1 MSTVQMSSISNS
13 ASLRARS
20 KLPVRAGTAMLLGLL
35 AGVFPDP
42 GLMAAE
48 SNASASGLSAA
59 QIVEKHVAA
68 RGGLTAWRAVQ
79 TLSITGKLDAGTGD
93 SVTRSRT
100 LALQGVGAS
109 VKRAERAAAQ
119 AGADPNKGAAAQLQ
133 LPFRLEMQ
141 RPRKSRL
148 EVDFAGKTA
157 VQVYDGENGWKVRP
171 FLNRDDVEPFTADE
185 AASEASKPD
194 LDGPLVDYAAK
205 GTQIAL
211 EATEPVDGH
220 KAYKLKLTV
229 KNGDVRHIWIDAQ
242 SFLDVKVEGSP
253 HRMDGK
259 LRSVWIY
266 QRDFRS
272 VQGLTVPYLYETAVE
287 GITQRHRMT
296 VESVKVN
303 PALDAARFVKPQV
316 LVASTPPAAATV
328 TPAPDKKQ

>member
-1 MSTVQMSSISNS
+1 MGLLSAVSVGRGWAATDSS
-13 ASLRARS
+13 AS
-20 KLPVRAGTAMLLGLL
+20 AG
-35 AGVFPDP
+35 
-42 GLMAAE
+42 
-48 SNASASGLSAA
+48 GLSAA

-79 TLSITGKLDAGTGD
+79 TLSITGKLDAGSGD
-93 SVTRSRT
+93 SLARSRS

-119 AGADPNKGAAAQLQ
+119 AAVDPKQGAQVQ
-133 LPFRLEMQ
+133 LPFRLEMK

-157 VQVYDGENGWKVRP
+157 VQVFDGENGWKVRP

-185 AASEASKPD
+185 AASEAAKPD

-205 GTQIAL
+205 GTQVAL
-211 EATEPVDGH
+211 EATEAVDGH
-220 KAYKLKLTV
+220 KAYKLKLTM
-229 KNGDVRHIWIDAQ
+229 KDGEARHIWIDAQ

-253 HRMDGK
+253 QRMDGK
-259 LRSVWIY
+259 LRTVWVY

-272 VQGLTVPYLYETAVE
+272 VQGLMVPYLYETAVE
-287 GITQRHRMT
+287 GITQRHRMV

-316 LVASTPPAAATV
+316 LVAATPAAAATA
-328 TPAPDKKQ
+328 APSPEKKR

>member
-1 MSTVQMSSISNS
+1 MSTIQAFLS
-13 ASLRARS
+13 
-20 KLPVRAGTAMLLGLL
+20 VRAGTAVLMGLLGAALVDQGL
-35 AGVFPDP
+35 AATDGS
-42 GLMAAE
+42 AATG
-48 SNASASGLSAA
+48 GLSAA
-59 QIVEKHVAA
+59 QIVEKHLTA

-79 TLSITGKLDAGTGD
+79 TLSITGKLDAGNGD
-93 SVTRSRT
+93 SLARSRS

-119 AGADPNKGAAAQLQ
+119 AAVDPKKGAQVE
-133 LPFRLEMQ
+133 LPFRLEMK

-185 AASEASKPD
+185 AASEAAKPD

-205 GTQIAL
+205 GTQVAL
-211 EATEPVDGH
+211 EAIEPVDGH
-220 KAYKLKLTV
+220 KAYKLKLTM
-229 KNGDVRHIWIDAQ
+229 KNGDVRHVWIDAQ

-259 LRSVWIY
+259 MHSVWVY

-272 VQGLTVPYLYETAVE
+272 VQGLMMPYLYETAVE
-287 GITQRHRMT
+287 GVQQRHRMV

-303 PALDAARFVKPQV
+303 PPLDAARFVKPQV
-316 LVASTPPAAATV
+316 LVAATPPTAAPAAAA
-328 TPAPDKKQ
+328 APSAEKKP

>member
-1 MSTVQMSSISNS
+1 MGLLSAALVDQGLAATDSS
-13 ASLRARS
+13 AS
-20 KLPVRAGTAMLLGLL
+20 AG
-35 AGVFPDP
+35 
-42 GLMAAE
+42 
-48 SNASASGLSAA
+48 GLSAG

-79 TLSITGKLDAGTGD
+79 TLSITGKLDAGHGD
-93 SVTRSRT
+93 SLARSRS

-119 AGADPNKGAAAQLQ
+119 AAVDPKKGAQVE
-133 LPFRLEMQ
+133 LPFRLEMK

-185 AASEASKPD
+185 AASEAAKPD

-205 GTQIAL
+205 GTQVAL

-220 KAYKLKLTV
+220 KAYKLKLTM
-229 KNGDVRHIWIDAQ
+229 KNGDVRYVWIDAQ

-259 LRSVWIY
+259 MHKVWVY

-272 VQGLTVPYLYETAVE
+272 VQGLMVPYLYETAVE
-287 GITQRHRMT
+287 GITQRHRMV

-316 LVASTPPAAATV
+316 LVAATPPAAGTAA
-328 TPAPDKKQ
+328 PAPEKKP